1 MRLNVNVNADGD
13 ADVVFGFLVFCLRRT
28 TLDHVDGDDDEA
40 AAAAA
45 AGPLCNFCNNNIRP
59 TSFSLFAFVAA
70 LFFASL
76 SAFLSFFLSLCLS
89 CLSLCHFLMTFF
101 ASWSYVYVIHCRR
114 QQVPLTFAATI
125 LELH

>member
-1 MRLNVNVNADGD
+1 MRLNVNADADAG

-45 AGPLCNFCNNNIRP
+45 ASAGPLCNFCNNNIRP

-76 SAFLSFFLSLCLS
+76 SAFLSVFLSAF
-89 CLSLCHFLMTFF
+89 H
-101 ASWSYVYVIHCRR
+101 ASACAI
-114 QQVPLTFAATI
+114 F
-125 LELH
+125 

>member
-1 MRLNVNVNADGD
+1 MRLNVNADAD

-28 TLDHVDGDDDEA
+28 TLDHVDGDDDDDEA

-45 AGPLCNFCNNNIRP
+45 ASAGPLCNFCNNNIRP

-76 SAFLSFFLSLCLS
+76 SAFLSVFLSAF
-89 CLSLCHFLMTFF
+89 H
-101 ASWSYVYVIHCRR
+101 ASACAI
-114 QQVPLTFAATI
+114 F
-125 LELH
+125 